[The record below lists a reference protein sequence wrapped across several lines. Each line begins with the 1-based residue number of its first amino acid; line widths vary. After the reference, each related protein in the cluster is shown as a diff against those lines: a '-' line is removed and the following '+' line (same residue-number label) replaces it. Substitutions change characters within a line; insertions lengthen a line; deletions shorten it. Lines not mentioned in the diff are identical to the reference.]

1 MVSAFRLDAW
11 FAVCDQPVYDAFFMG
26 VVGKAIDGTERYNGS
41 VAYSVRERLFMA
53 AYDFEGHIT
62 DIPDY
67 PEPGVIFKDITTLL
81 KEPEGFKA
89 TIDAIAD
96 HFKDAGIT
104 KVVGAEAR
112 GFMIGAPVA
121 YSLGAGFVPAR
132 KPGKLPREV
141 RSESYE
147 LEYGT
152 DSLEIHTDA
161 LNEND
166 VVLIVDDLVATGGTA
181 VAQAHLIEQFG
192 AKLAGM
198 GFLMEL
204 DFLNPCEAIAKATD
218 AEVFALVHV
227 D

>member
-1 MVSAFRLDAW
+1 
-11 FAVCDQPVYDAFFMG
+11 MG

-41 VAYSVRERLFMA
+41 VAYSVRERAFMA

-161 LNEND
+161 LDEND

-198 GFLMEL
+198 GCLMEL
-204 DFLNPCEAIAKATD
+204 DFLNPREAIAKATD

>member
-1 MVSAFRLDAW
+1 M
-11 FAVCDQPVYDAFFMG
+11 YDAFFMG

-41 VAYSVRERLFMA
+41 VAYSVRERAFMA

-141 RSESYE
+141 RSESLNTE
-147 LEYGT
+147 PTASRFIPTRSMKTMWCLLLTTWLPRVARRWRRPTSSGSSVQSLRAW
-152 DSLEIHTDA
+152 DSSWSSIS
-161 LNEND
+161 
-166 VVLIVDDLVATGGTA
+166 
-181 VAQAHLIEQFG
+181 
-192 AKLAGM
+192 
-198 GFLMEL
+198 
-204 DFLNPCEAIAKATD
+204 
-218 AEVFALVHV
+218 
-227 D
+227 

>member
-1 MVSAFRLDAW
+1 
-11 FAVCDQPVYDAFFMG
+11 MG

-41 VAYSVRERLFMA
+41 VAYSVRERAFMA

-161 LNEND
+161 LDEND
-166 VVLIVDDLVATGGTA
+166 VVLIVDPSGCHGWHGGGAGPPHRA
-181 VAQAHLIEQFG
+181 VRCKACGHGIPHG
-192 AKLAGM
+192 AR
-198 GFLMEL
+198 FPE
-204 DFLNPCEAIAKATD
+204 PREAIAKATD